1 METKNQYEYLLEYTE
16 ENAADLTFA
25 VDKVVELVL
34 QNHIDNKGKKD
45 FFSVMKKIIQ
55 REDYTTYRCINL
67 LRDIMTDEMYDF
79 LLEELKKEIYKSES
93 ISIEIMKI
101 ITIDDFSKCYDFL
114 KSIKDNEAI
123 SLDLRKFINVVLDF
137 HNGKIKTY
145 GFPRLNQ
152 VNQYSTDIK
161 IDWSNIV

>member
-16 ENAADLTFA
+16 ENSADLTFA
-25 VDKVVELVL
+25 VDKVVELVI

-114 KSIKDNEAI
+114 ESIKDNEAI

-137 HNGKIKTY
+137 PIVKI
-145 GFPRLNQ
+145 
-152 VNQYSTDIK
+152 
-161 IDWSNIV
+161 